1 MKKILLVATMLA
13 VCGFTLTAGGNS
25 SRKNSTKLPIAEE
38 YVMGNVSQ
46 AELSNTDFTMDVA
59 DADAV
64 VLEEIIEPRIWIWEY
79 MDDMDVPQYVYN
91 RITRKIKILNDA
103 GVRYATI
110 EIPYYKHG
118 DENVCIID
126 EVSGYIYSQANGEVV
141 KTSLKL
147 SDCKYERTNAK
158 EGIMK
163 IVFPTAKAGD
173 VIEYSYECTESIKNN
188 KLTDFKYGGELPI
201 LSSRYQIFLDDSA
214 DGDCSA
220 FTFGE
225 MDIKMTRYEY
235 VRRGKIGGSRP
246 QLGSSVGISGST
258 TAPRTKRNSGEMIRF
273 EAKNIQPKTD
283 GKEDSGVTVLL
294 TYKKS

>member
-79 MDDMDVPQYVYN
+79 MDDMDVPQYVYT

-126 EVSGYIYSQANGEVV
+126 EVSGYI
-141 KTSLKL
+141 
-147 SDCKYERTNAK
+147 
-158 EGIMK
+158 
-163 IVFPTAKAGD
+163 
-173 VIEYSYECTESIKNN
+173 
-188 KLTDFKYGGELPI
+188 
-201 LSSRYQIFLDDSA
+201 
-214 DGDCSA
+214 
-220 FTFGE
+220 
-225 MDIKMTRYEY
+225 
-235 VRRGKIGGSRP
+235 
-246 QLGSSVGISGST
+246 
-258 TAPRTKRNSGEMIRF
+258 
-273 EAKNIQPKTD
+273 
-283 GKEDSGVTVLL
+283 
-294 TYKKS
+294 

>member
-1 MKKILLVATMLA
+1 MA
-13 VCGFTLTAGGNS
+13 VPAHD
-25 SRKNSTKLPIAEE
+25 SR
-38 YVMGNVSQ
+38 
-46 AELSNTDFTMDVA
+46 D
-59 DADAV
+59 
-64 VLEEIIEPRIWIWEY
+64 
-79 MDDMDVPQYVYN
+79 
-91 RITRKIKILNDA
+91 
-103 GVRYATI
+103 YAFAKHFGI
-110 EIPYYKHG
+110 EIRPLIEG
-118 DENVCIID
+118 CD
-126 EVSGYIYSQANGEVV
+126 VSEESF
-141 KTSLKL
+141 
-147 SDCKYERTNAK
+147 DAK

-225 MDIKMTRYEY
+225 MEIKMTRYEY
-235 VRRGKIGGSRP
+235 VRRGKIGGRRP

-283 GKEDSGVTVLL
+283 GKEDSGLTVLL